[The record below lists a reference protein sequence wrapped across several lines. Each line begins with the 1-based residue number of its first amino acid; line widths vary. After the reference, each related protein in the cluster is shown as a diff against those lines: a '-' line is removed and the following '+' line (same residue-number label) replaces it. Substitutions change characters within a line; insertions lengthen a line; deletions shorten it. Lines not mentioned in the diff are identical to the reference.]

1 VVQERTVERGELL
14 SRGLAE
20 SDDMS
25 RLSQKSMEE
34 KRELWPKSRS
44 PTKDSFDTDRL
55 VERYDP
61 STPPPPQSSAALLD
75 STTGLD
81 DEDGSERSRNGG
93 RVVSSGRVRLSTD
106 RLDESGDGVAGGSFP
121 LEHLLVYRLLID
133 ESPS

>member
-1 VVQERTVERGELL
+1 MVQERTAERGELL

-61 STPPPPQSSAALLD
+61 STPSGAALLD
-75 STTGLD
+75 RTTGLD
-81 DEDGSERSRNGG
+81 DEVVSERSRNGG